1 MCVCNYIYNI
11 SLTEHLK
18 RPLEKYFRD
27 YPKVKIVRAPERGG
41 LIKARL
47 RGFAI
52 TTGEVVVFL
61 DSHIEC
67 TEGKV

>member
-1 MCVCNYIYNI
+1 MA
-11 SLTEHLK
+11 EHLK

-61 DSHIEC
+61 DSHIES
-67 TEGKV
+67 TEGNV